1 MTEEIKVPPSSLWL
15 RTLSAIIDSVLVT
28 LFWYYVID
36 LFGHPEAVGSDSASF
51 GGDKV
56 VTGAPAFLVF
66 LATAAFWILP
76 EWLASATLGKLLC
89 GLRVVSLDGRE
100 ISFSQ
105 SIKRN
110 LLRLLDA
117 FPFYLTGFVAAALS
131 PRHQRLGDLWAKTIV
146 VRKRHARAPSA
157 ASDSPHPAVQ

>member
-1 MTEEIKVPPSSLWL
+1 MAVEIKLPPSSLWL
-15 RTLSAIIDSVLVT
+15 RTLAAIIDSLVVT
-28 LFWYYVID
+28 LIWYFIID
-36 LFGHPEAVGSDSASF
+36 RFGHPDAAGGDSASF
-51 GGDKV
+51 GSDKV
-56 VTGAPAFLVF
+56 VTGAPAMLLF
-66 LATAAFWILP
+66 LATAAFWIIP

-89 GLRVVSLDGRE
+89 GLRVASLDGRE

-131 PRHQRLGDLWAKTIV
+131 PRHQRLGDVWAKTIV

-157 ASDSPHPAVQ
+157 SSDSPHPAVQ